1 VRMEKLSLSTRRALG
16 MEPPEHGRDSSLA
29 IQRVNKIF
37 WRKEGPTCR
46 GGKESPHIF
55 RVKCAR
61 RLAGVAK
68 GFLSPR

>member
-1 VRMEKLSLSTRRALG
+1 MDGILASPSKESIRSFGGKRAPTR
-16 MEPPEHGRDSSLA
+16 
-29 IQRVNKIF
+29 
-37 WRKEGPTCR
+37 R